1 MADFDFNESRRARV
15 DVARGAFA
23 DDNPLNVYTPN
34 DTITPGG
41 YAETSFSTQNVDAYG
56 RPIDTL
62 YDKSTRDGSA
72 FDTQADVH
80 ISSGTSIDT
89 HPILPESPPPPN
101 LEATSGT
108 FGMKSPPPKPP
119 PRKQP
124 W

>member
-1 MADFDFNESRRARV
+1 MSDFDYNESSRARG
-15 DVARGAFA
+15 DVARGFIT
-23 DDNPLNVYTPN
+23 DDTPLKVYTPN

-62 YDKSTRDGSA
+62 YDKSIRDGSA

-80 ISSGTSIDT
+80 ISSGTSI
-89 HPILPESPPPPN
+89 LPSSLLPPN